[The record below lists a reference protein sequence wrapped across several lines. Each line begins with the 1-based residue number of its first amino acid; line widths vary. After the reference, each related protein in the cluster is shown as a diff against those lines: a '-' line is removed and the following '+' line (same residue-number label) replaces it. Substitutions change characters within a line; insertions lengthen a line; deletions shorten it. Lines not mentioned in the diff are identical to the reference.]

1 MLVPA
6 VLYKDKIT
14 KEFQN
19 HFYTDN
25 MMYVTGCLDNQCTN
39 IVDCPND
46 GLFQFAVVD
55 DDKLIK

>member
-19 HFYTDN
+19 HFYTDD
-25 MMYVTGCLDNQCTN
+25 MMYITGCLDNWCPN

-46 GLFQFAVVD
+46 GLFQLD
-55 DDKLIK
+55 NK